1 MTRSSPIPRDRAFDS
16 TLSLLS
22 EGYEFI
28 PSRARR
34 LGSDIFETRLM
45 LRPAVCITGEE
56 AVRVFYEPDR
66 FTRRGAIPVTAL
78 KLLQDRGSVQTL
90 DGEAHR
96 RRKAMFMSLMS
107 PEAVGRLMRLVETD
121 WRNQI
126 PRWQGMEAIVLGA
139 EVQAILCRAV
149 CRWAG
154 LDLSPSD
161 EAARTREL
169 AAMVEGAGSVGP
181 RNWKGMLLR
190 TRTERWARGIV
201 DAVRARDLVVP
212 EGSATHLIAWYR
224 DQNGRPLDTDAA
236 AVELLNVLRPTV
248 AVARYVTFAALALHE
263 HPEDRRALEGAP
275 DRVDDEAL
283 EAFVQEVRRFYPFFP
298 LVGGRVL
305 TPFEW
310 RGHRFERDAWVLLD
324 LYGTLHDERLW
335 RDAGSFR
342 PERFRGRKPTAFDLV
357 PQGAGE
363 HHAGHRCA
371 GEWIT
376 IAVMKTALR
385 LLTGAMRYTVPEQD
399 LRIDLSRMPAAPAS
413 GFIIR
418 DVAPSAGADRE
429 DRSAGGAPPRFPPTD
444 AGTAAAVGGDGID
457 APRDA
462 RKGGQS

>member
-1 MTRSSPIPRDRAFDS
+1 MTRSSAIPRDPAFDS

-22 EGYEFI
+22 EGYDFI
-28 PSRARR
+28 PNRARR
-34 LGSDIFETRLM
+34 LGSDIFGTRLM
-45 LRPAVCITGEE
+45 LRTAICITGEE
-56 AVRVFYEPDR
+56 AARVFYEPDR
-66 FTRRGAIPVTAL
+66 FTRRGAIPISTL

-107 PEAVGRLMRLVETD
+107 PEAIGRLAGLVEAD

-126 PRWQGMEAIVLGA
+126 ARWQGMEAVVLDA

-154 LDLSPSD
+154 LDLSPD
-161 EAARTREL
+161 EEEARTREL

-190 TRTERWARGIV
+190 ARTERWARGVV
-201 DAVRARDLVVP
+201 DAVRARRLAVP
-212 EGSATHLIAWYR
+212 EGSAAHLIAWYR
-224 DQNGRPLDTDAA
+224 DQDGRPLDTDAA

-263 HPEDRRALEGAP
+263 HPESRGALDGA
-275 DRVDDEAL
+275 DDEAL

-310 RGHRFERDAWVLLD
+310 RGHRFEKDAWVLLD

-335 RDAGSFR
+335 KDAGTFR
-342 PERFRGRKPTAFDLV
+342 PERFGGRKPTAFDLI
-357 PQGAGE
+357 PQGAGD
-363 HHAGHRCA
+363 HHGGHRCA

-376 IAVMKTALR
+376 IAVMKTAVR
-385 LLTGAMRYTVPEQD
+385 LLTGAMRYAVPEQD
-399 LRIDLSRMPAAPAS
+399 LRIDLSRMPAVPAS
-413 GFIIR
+413 GFVIR
-418 DVAPSAGADRE
+418 DVAPSAGADRG
-429 DRSAGGAPPRFPPTD
+429 DRCAGGASPRSPPPD
-444 AGTAAAVGGDGID
+444 A
-457 APRDA
+457 DA
-462 RKGGQS
+462 RYRPNG